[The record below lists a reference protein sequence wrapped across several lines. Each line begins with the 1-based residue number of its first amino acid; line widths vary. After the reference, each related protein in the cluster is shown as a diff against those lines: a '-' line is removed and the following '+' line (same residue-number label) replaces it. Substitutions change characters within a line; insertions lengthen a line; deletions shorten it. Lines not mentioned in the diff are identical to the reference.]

1 MKTIIKNV
9 ILMVFAFTLFTSCNQ
24 TNQDNLGP
32 SPVIDTLGCNGKGI
46 IRTQICQ
53 DSASY
58 YIKSYQTYIDTL
70 KIDLKKRYPIKY
82 KDIESSQKLNYGS
95 ATTVKE
101 IRTLLRNTHLKDEDK
116 VYVMNG
122 IVKGVTETIFVIE
135 SVSRKE
141 SKENTEDETTTTYFD
156 FTQACPNSCPTFMD
170 QTF

>member
-1 MKTIIKNV
+1 MKTTIKNAV
-9 ILMVFAFTLFTSCNQ
+9 LIGLIFTCFFSCNKTDQ
-24 TNQDNLGP
+24 SNLGP
-32 SPVIDTLGCNGKGI
+32 SPVIDTLGCNGHGK
-46 IRTQICQ
+46 IRSQICQ

-58 YIKSYQTYIDTL
+58 YINSYQTYIDTV

-82 KDIESSQKLNYGS
+82 RNIESSQKLNYGS

-135 SVSRKE
+135 SVSRKG
-141 SKENTEDETTTTYFD
+141 SIENTEDETTTTYFD
-156 FTQACPNSCPTFMD
+156 FTQACPNSCPTFMN
-170 QTF
+170 